1 MVFVSYPESKARR
14 PDKELKGFLRVSL
27 AAGEQKQV
35 VIPIRLKDL
44 DYYDQVNN
52 QWVVEDGPIN
62 IMVGGSS
69 TNLPK
74 SGTVTVRGYKKDS
87 SNY

>member
-1 MVFVSYPESKARR
+1 VSYPDSKAQRR
-14 PDKELKGFLRVSL
+14 NAKELKGFTRVTL

-35 VIPIRLKDL
+35 LIPIRLKDL

-52 QWVVEDGPIN
+52 QWVVEDGTIN

-69 TNLPK
+69 TNLPL
-74 SGTVTVRGYKKDS
+74 SGTVTVQGYTNVS